1 MKTFAGNQLTENP
14 QTKCDTIRQARY
26 KVLEIALKMKMKGLD
41 NSLIAELTGL
51 PLKDIL
57 LF

>member
-1 MKTFAGNQLTENP
+1 M
-14 QTKCDTIRQARY
+14 
-26 KVLEIALKMKMKGLD
+26 LEIALKMKMKGLD
-41 NSLIAELTGL
+41 NSLFAELTGL